1 MFEPCQLIQRWFSK
15 KSNMEIH
22 LLKIRSIDV
31 VLPKGLKIE
40 GEEQSTP
47 KKISE
52 SSFFSNYER
61 QQSIKRFLDPK
72 IEYIRSHQ
80 SY

>member
-1 MFEPCQLIQRWFSK
+1 
-15 KSNMEIH
+15 MEIH